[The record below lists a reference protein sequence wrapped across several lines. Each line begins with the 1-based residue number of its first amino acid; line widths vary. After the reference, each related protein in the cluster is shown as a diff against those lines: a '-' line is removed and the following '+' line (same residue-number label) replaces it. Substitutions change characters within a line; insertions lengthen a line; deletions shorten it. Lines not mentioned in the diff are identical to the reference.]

1 MRKIIVVILALAVFT
16 SLALGIAISV
26 PLSQNFLLGR
36 LLGTVMTVTPKP
48 LDGMRAVVCGSASPL
63 GNDPDRAQACIA
75 IVTPEHMF
83 LFDAGAGSP
92 RRMQEALLPLNRL
105 DAVFLTH
112 FHSDHIAGLPEVN
125 LNSRVLGRTGHLQVI
140 GPKGAG
146 KVVDGFNLAYQL
158 DTDYRIAHHG
168 TDLLPR
174 DGAEMQ
180 SQEIET
186 GVVWQD
192 DLIKVTAFA
201 VDHMPISPAVGY
213 RIDYQGRSVVVSG
226 DTVAVDSL
234 FTAAKNADVLFHDAL
249 SPAIMRIFIEGAQN
263 AGRTRLATIF
273 EDVTDYHAD
282 ITKLEALSEAA
293 SIKQLVLYHLV
304 PVPGNRLIEN
314 MFKRDLAADTLLAND
329 LMTFDLPT
337 GSNDIVVSEL

>member
-1 MRKIIVVILALAVFT
+1 MKKIIIVTLVLMVVFSLAV
-16 SLALGIAISV
+16 SVAINI
-26 PLSQNFLLGR
+26 PASQNFLLGR
-36 LLGTVMTVTPKP
+36 LVGPMMAVKPKP
-48 LDGMRAVVCGSASPL
+48 LEGMRAVVCGSASPL

-83 LFDAGAGSP
+83 LFDVGAGSP
-92 RRMQEALLPLNRL
+92 RRMQEAGLPLNRL

-125 LNSRVLGRTGHLQVI
+125 LNSRVFGRTGHLQVI
-140 GPKGAG
+140 GPEGAD

-168 TDLLPR
+168 IDLLPR
-174 DGAEMQ
+174 VGAEMQ

-201 VDHMPISPAVGY
+201 VDHAPISPAVGY

-234 FTAAKNADVLFHDAL
+234 FTAASKADLLFHDAL
-249 SPAIMRIFIEGAQN
+249 SPSIMRIFIDGAKN
-263 AGRTRLATIF
+263 TGRTRLAAIF
-273 EDVTDYHAD
+273 GDVTNYHAD
-282 ITKLEALSEAA
+282 ITTLENLSEAA
-293 SIKQLVLYHLV
+293 GIKQLVLYHLV
-304 PVPGNRLIEN
+304 PVPGNRLVEN
-314 MFKRDLAADTLLAND
+314 MFKRDLASDTLLASD
-329 LMTFDLPT
+329 LMTFDLPIR
-337 GSNDIVVSEL
+337 SNDIVVSEL